1 MTYQL
6 SERSLERLKGV
17 DSGLVKVVK
26 RAIEL
31 TRVDF
36 GVVEG
41 VRTVERQTELV
52 NSGASKTMK
61 SRHITG
67 EAVDLMAYLSGRASW
82 ELSLYDDIADAMRDA
97 ATELGVAVRWG
108 GAWHIH
114 DIREH
119 PGTMEQAMTGYI
131 DLRRSQGK
139 RPFVD
144 GPHFELA

>member
-6 SERSLERLKGV
+6 SDRSLERLKGV
-17 DSGLVKVVK
+17 DADLVKVVK

-36 GVVEG
+36 GVTEG
-41 VRTVERQTELV
+41 IRTVARQTELV

-82 ELSLYDDIADAMRDA
+82 ELSLYDDIADAMREA
-97 ATELGVAVRWG
+97 AIELQVPVRWG
-108 GAWHIH
+108 GAWHVD
-114 DIREH
+114 DIRAW
-119 PGTMEQAMTGYI
+119 PGTMEEAMNAYI
-131 DLRRSQGK
+131 DLRRGQGK
-139 RPFVD
+139 RPFID
-144 GPHFELA
+144 GPHFEV

>member
-6 SERSLERLKGV
+6 SDRSLERLKGV
-17 DSGLVKVVK
+17 DADLVKVVK

-41 VRTVERQTELV
+41 IRTVERQTELV

-82 ELSLYDDIADAMRDA
+82 ELSLYDDIADAMREA
-97 ATELGVAVRWG
+97 AIELQVPIRWG
-108 GAWHIH
+108 GAWHVD
-114 DIREH
+114 DIRAW
-119 PGTMEQAMTGYI
+119 PGTMEEAMNAYI
-131 DLRRSQGK
+131 DLRRGQGK
-139 RPFVD
+139 RPFID
-144 GPHFELA
+144 GPHFEV

>member
-1 MTYQL
+1 MYQL

-17 DSGLVKVVK
+17 DADLVKVVK
-26 RAIEL
+26 RAIQL

-67 EAVDLMAYLSGRASW
+67 EAVDLMAYLNGRASW

-97 ATELGVAVRWG
+97 ATDLQVPIRWG
-108 GAWHIH
+108 GAWHIQ

-119 PGTMEQAMTGYI
+119 PGTMEQAMNEYI
-131 DLRRSQGK
+131 DLRRGQGK
-139 RPFVD
+139 RPFID
-144 GPHFELA
+144 GPHFEV